1 MKTQIFDGE
10 ELIAEPT
17 MTMPNP
23 ASVENGKV
31 PVSYTYTYTDDTK
44 YSGQKIYRLIPSI
57 ETEVGPATS
66 CVLSISSFTD
76 GYLKERAYVA
86 DFTEGDNEWTA
97 IDADE
102 DNNTWAH
109 AESAMTTTGKDEW
122 LISPEVTLTV
132 GKSYYVL
139 CEFKTAYNQSVDITF
154 TRGAGQTVADQT
166 ETIYSFNDLIM
177 NKYVVME
184 IGTNSNA
191 ESESYYFGIHVQSE
205 NGTQVEIK
213 DFKVMRLMTSNEPEE
228 LPYEQDFENRID
240 INESTLFPNKWG
252 CRTSSSA
259 LFRVTTMPENTVDAH
274 SGEYAVV
281 ANEYTLGARDE
292 LLYTP
297 YFSLEKGKTYEISYY
312 LYMPGNGE
320 NITIG
325 GLYEAYTQDESGIE
339 LPLLQA
345 MTEPAKEWTKYLVK
359 YTPKYDMD
367 YCFYFKFLATVA
379 NSGIIAIDD
388 FKIEKVSGGS
398 GIAEVEDNGGIY
410 YAQSTSTLYVPENI
424 EQVSIFNMQG
434 QLVLDTENADGTIS
448 MANMSKGI
456 YIVKAVN
463 AEGNVIS
470 LKVMKN

>member
-1 MKTQIFDGE
+1 
-10 ELIAEPT
+10 
-17 MTMPNP
+17 
-23 ASVENGKV
+23 
-31 PVSYTYTYTDDTK
+31 
-44 YSGQKIYRLIPSI
+44 
-57 ETEVGPATS
+57 
-66 CVLSISSFTD
+66 
-76 GYLKERAYVA
+76 
-86 DFTEGDNEWTA
+86 
-97 IDADE
+97 
-102 DNNTWAH
+102 
-109 AESAMTTTGKDEW
+109 
-122 LISPEVTLTV
+122 
-132 GKSYYVL
+132 
-139 CEFKTAYNQSVDITF
+139 
-154 TRGAGQTVADQT
+154 
-166 ETIYSFNDLIM
+166 
-177 NKYVVME
+177 
-184 IGTNSNA
+184 
-191 ESESYYFGIHVQSE
+191 
-205 NGTQVEIK
+205 
-213 DFKVMRLMTSNEPEE
+213 
-228 LPYEQDFENRID
+228 
-240 INESTLFPNKWG
+240 
-252 CRTSSSA
+252 
-259 LFRVTTMPENTVDAH
+259 
-274 SGEYAVV
+274 
-281 ANEYTLGARDE
+281 
-292 LLYTP
+292 
-297 YFSLEKGKTYEISYY
+297 
-312 LYMPGNGE
+312 MPGNGE